1 MNINS
6 TSSKGKKLV
15 DRSATDDEKQT
26 NMLPKGIQ
34 WNFHVTSDMQL
45 DLVEAQIIAY
55 VYHPNKDKE
64 EPLVSS
70 NGIIGYRSDFDT
82 LAPGMIIND
91 KIMTLICRRST
102 WIQNNYNRGAVW
114 YLPPSFAEDVFSG
127 MSTFKLIDRYFR
139 NWMEPNSN
147 LKYIYVPIKTKTGHW
162 FLMVISLELQ
172 MKYYL
177 DSFCPM
183 EDIECRSTTMSI
195 LSKSLNRMVRFPY
208 YGTTFDGR
216 SIDFS
221 CWPLEQAKGI
231 PNVGHS
237 DNAAAWLIKWID
249 MGECFTPN
257 IQGELLENNIRIRAA
272 TRLLL
277 EMYNELKTTIEVEA
291 KENWRLI
298 NS

>member
-1 MNINS
+1 MNVDS

-15 DRSATDDEKQT
+15 NRSATDDEKQT
-26 NMLPKGIQ
+26 NVLPKGIQ

-147 LKYIYVPIKTKTGHW
+147 LKYIYVPIKTETGHW

-172 MKYYL
+172 IKYHL
-177 DSFCPM
+177 DSFCRM

-195 LSKSLNRMVRFPY
+195 LVSYLHCK
-208 YGTTFDGR
+208 
-216 SIDFS
+216 
-221 CWPLEQAKGI
+221 
-231 PNVGHS
+231 
-237 DNAAAWLIKWID
+237 
-249 MGECFTPN
+249 
-257 IQGELLENNIRIRAA
+257 
-272 TRLLL
+272 
-277 EMYNELKTTIEVEA
+277 
-291 KENWRLI
+291 
-298 NS
+298 